1 MDKMEEWEIQE
12 LYQLIQF
19 SDVNDWERTRWLL
32 YAIVQVNSKKKI
44 KMEEILKLPWD
55 EGYKSIKLDKE
66 ISNEQIAK
74 LKEKSQ
80 YILKN
85 LDLNN

>member
-44 KMEEILKLPWD
+44 KMEESNAVFTL
-55 EGYKSIKLDKE
+55 EHQGE
-66 ISNEQIAK
+66 IYQVSWTLA
-74 LKEKSQ
+74 
-80 YILKN
+80 N
-85 LDLNN
+85 LIIDRL